1 VVVKSTMFPHRNIN
15 EYTWVFPDGKT
26 HNQIDHILTDRRI
39 LSSKLDVRS
48 FRGTDCDTGHC
59 LVVAEFGKGLV
70 VNKQEARK
78 FVVEGFNLRKLSWR
92 LGNSITLRS

>member
-1 VVVKSTMFPHRNIN
+1 MFPHRNIN

-59 LVVAEFGKGLV
+59 LVVAEFGKRLV
-70 VNKQEARK
+70 VNKQGARK
-78 FVVEGFNLRKLSWR
+78 LVVERFNLRKLSWR
-92 LGNSITLRS
+92 LGNSITLRF